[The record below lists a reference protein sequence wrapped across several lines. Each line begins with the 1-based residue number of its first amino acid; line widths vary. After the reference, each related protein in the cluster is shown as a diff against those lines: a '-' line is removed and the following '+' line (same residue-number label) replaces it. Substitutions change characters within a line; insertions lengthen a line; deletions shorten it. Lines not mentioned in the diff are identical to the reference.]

1 MLNHEHESHLLACLS
16 PSLGSSL
23 TAKLS
28 PPVPQTLY
36 SLSITNCVAPPRPT
50 PPLFSLCPALIA
62 LCSNI
67 GWKHSLSLFRRD
79 ERGHGERRRK
89 GRKRKTNKREA
100 AVQPETEWKE
110 STAYL
115 DKPPSLC
122 RVCVCARVC
131 ALRPAERHSLIK
143 TLLDDRGRRLTD
155 RQPLFSPAS
164 LSGIMELGV

>member
-1 MLNHEHESHLLACLS
+1 MLNHEHESHSLACLS

-23 TAKLS
+23 PAKLS

-89 GRKRKTNKREA
+89 GRKRTVAER
-100 AVQPETEWKE
+100 QTKE
-110 STAYL
+110 RRRFSRRQNGRRAL
-115 DKPPSLC
+115 RIWINLPPR

-143 TLLDDRGRRLTD
+143 TLLDDRGRRRTD
-155 RQPLFSPAS
+155 RHPFSP
-164 LSGIMELGV
+164 LHLCLG